1 MKVNDYDFGCA
12 VLSIRYDF
20 EKNTGHVYMPI
31 GNCTDMEGTIKFF
44 KLIDIHVGHII
55 TWCNGELDTQYVH
68 HADNSVDYKWIA
80 I

>member
-1 MKVNDYDFGCA
+1 
-12 VLSIRYDF
+12 
-20 EKNTGHVYMPI
+20 MPI

-44 KLIDIHVGHII
+44 KLIAPHVGHII

-68 HADNSVDYKWIA
+68 HTDNHVDYKWIA

>member
-1 MKVNDYDFGCA
+1 MSDYDFGCA

-20 EKNTGHVYMPI
+20 EKHTGHVHMPI

-44 KLIDIHVGHII
+44 KLIAPHVGHII
-55 TWCNGELDTQYVH
+55 TWCNGELDTQYVLH
-68 HADNSVDYKWIA
+68 TDNHVEYKWIA